1 MHSSTVKLLGKRS
14 SQVSENS
21 LMTYSNQY
29 RESAYLQTPI
39 GLHWQDLI
47 RRFQIHLQAEKG
59 LAPLTIRNYLTDLVP
74 LPKYMRLRSVKEI
87 KDLDRHVLRG
97 YLAWLTEFGYVRG
110 SVVRKLSTLRTFLRW
125 LVRQRVIEKD
135 PLPRRG
141 VVKREVRLP
150 QFLSPDE
157 AAAFVEMPDTSG
169 ILGLRDRALLELIYG
184 AGLRVSEANG
194 LDIGHINMQ
203 TREIRVTGK
212 GAKQR
217 VVLMGG
223 MAKDALHLYLS
234 QSRPQLTSKLSG
246 NSLFLN
252 RFGGRI
258 TQRSIQQKV
267 RTYARRAGLKD
278 HVHPHTLRHSFATH
292 LLEGGADLRVVQELL
307 GHSSP
312 ATTQVY
318 THVTQSQAKKVYLNA
333 HPRADLDLDSNKK

>member
-1 MHSSTVKLLGKRS
+1 MRTSTIKLPGKGV
-14 SQVSENS
+14 SQVSENN
-21 LMTYSNQY
+21 LMAYSSQY
-29 RESAYLQTPI
+29 EGSTHLQTRE

-47 RRFQIHLQAEKG
+47 KRFQIHLQAEKE
-59 LAPLTIRNYLTDLVP
+59 LAPLTIRNYLADLAP
-74 LPKYMRLRSVKEI
+74 LSKYMRLHSVKEVQH
-87 KDLDRHVLRG
+87 LDRYVLRG

-110 SVVRKLSTLRTFLRW
+110 SIVRKLSTLRTFLRW
-125 LVRQRVIEKD
+125 LVRQRIIEKD

-141 VVKREVRLP
+141 VVKREIRLP
-150 QFLSPDE
+150 KFLSPEE

-184 AGLRVSEANG
+184 AGLRVSEANA
-194 LDIGHINMQ
+194 LDIGHVNMQ
-203 TREIRVTGK
+203 TREVRVTGK
-212 GAKQR
+212 GKKQR
-217 VVLMGG
+217 VVLVGG

-234 QSRPQLTSKLSG
+234 EGRPQLASRLSG

-252 RFGGRI
+252 RFGGRM

-267 RTYARRAGLKD
+267 RNYAKRAGLKGR
-278 HVHPHTLRHSFATH
+278 VHPHTLRHSFATH

-333 HPRADLDLDSNKK
+333 HPRAVSNLESDKK